1 MYCQNIWILC
11 VHSITCTDSNQ
22 REFPLGISHNH
33 GSISL
38 SRLIST
44 TQGICMIVSPSNHIY
59 VATQYSWAFDVVWFL
74 HSPGDTTMIYIF
86 SFAYLQAHHVSCTFL
101 SAEACSLLINRY
113 YHSMLSRRNTSI
125 YQIAANT
132 YCILNTNDNIYN
144 WKFVQCDKKTVSSF
158 DNYHIHQ
165 YHPIIGWL
173 SYVAWSYLSRINFM
187 LIEKITIGYK

>member
-1 MYCQNIWILC
+1 MVIHFALISIWILC
-11 VHSITCTDSNQ
+11 VHSITCTDNNQ

-86 SFAYLQAHHVSCTFL
+86 FSCLLAGTPRFVSTFL

-113 YHSMLSRRNTSI
+113 YHSMLSRKNTSI
-125 YQIAANT
+125 YQIIVNT
-132 YCILNTNDNIYN
+132 YCIMRQNVELKMYTM
-144 WKFVQCDKKTVSSF
+144 W
-158 DNYHIHQ
+158 
-165 YHPIIGWL
+165 
-173 SYVAWSYLSRINFM
+173 
-187 LIEKITIGYK
+187 